1 MTDSH
6 TGYGDLF
13 NEKIPIFEKR
23 LYRGSRIALVVGENQ
38 FNFVVVFIFLRNR
51 THCSAP
57 LKQTHTPPSMSGFHQ
72 RRPPMF
78 LKCSC
83 LRGESIANSAL
94 WKLMGLPVDF
104 LCAFAG
110 LSNQNLLPFPIAERF
125 AAMPTHKCAHA
136 PFGRKTENAEINP
149 GLAGHTMRQA
159 SAKAISITMHLATCK
174 LQGVRFGECDLERFH

>member
-1 MTDSH
+1 
-6 TGYGDLF
+6 
-13 NEKIPIFEKR
+13 
-23 LYRGSRIALVVGENQ
+23 
-38 FNFVVVFIFLRNR
+38 
-51 THCSAP
+51 
-57 LKQTHTPPSMSGFHQ
+57 
-72 RRPPMF
+72 
-78 LKCSC
+78 
-83 LRGESIANSAL
+83 
-94 WKLMGLPVDF
+94 MGLPVDF